1 VNYDSAGSW
10 DVNRGLSMR
19 WTEGDIW
26 EASLPD
32 VPAGTEFK
40 LVVVSGAGQGIP
52 LDSVWEPCSNRV
64 VDGPEGQMSLVF
76 GEETD
81 RGATTWAGAA
91 VPPGAGTLPLVLS
104 SSDGARPAPP
114 AANPA
119 LPEVL
124 SSGSDRQRAAAA
136 SAPGAPPRA
145 GYAVVHYPEGAEPAD
160 SVDDDTPDV
169 LAFTADALDISAPQ
183 APVAEAPV
191 AEAPVAEAPVAEVP
205 VAEAPVA
212 EAPVAEA
219 PVAPRKISM
228 LDQAMALIEAIDED
242 TADEDEILGNEP
254 ILAALGLRSP
264 EPRELTAEDV
274 AREQAALEAALRELD
289 ELESELEEEAA
300 ALQAEGEG
308 EGEGRAPPGFDSAEA
323 EGKVAAA
330 AAAGAPP
337 PPAPVLSS
345 GDGGRATPAAPL
357 LEEIDALVELR
368 RQEGAQ
374 ERSPTVPPRP
384 SAVAPP
390 EPSAVA
396 PPKASA
402 VAPAKPSPVAPPKA
416 SAVAP
421 AQAPR
426 GTKKAR
432 RGRKGRGAGARP
444 PALKTRP
451 EDQVSFNAAELVSAT
466 WDDALV
472 RWGLLK
478 RD

>member
-1 VNYDSAGSW
+1 V
-10 DVNRGLSMR
+10 
-19 WTEGDIW
+19 
-26 EASLPD
+26 
-32 VPAGTEFK
+32 
-40 LVVVSGAGQGIP
+40 
-52 LDSVWEPCSNRV
+52 
-64 VDGPEGQMSLVF
+64 
-76 GEETD
+76 
-81 RGATTWAGAA
+81 
-91 VPPGAGTLPLVLS
+91 
-104 SSDGARPAPP
+104 
-114 AANPA
+114 
-119 LPEVL
+119 
-124 SSGSDRQRAAAA
+124 
-136 SAPGAPPRA
+136 
-145 GYAVVHYPEGAEPAD
+145 
-160 SVDDDTPDV
+160 
-169 LAFTADALDISAPQ
+169 
-183 APVAEAPV
+183 PV
-191 AEAPVAEAPVAEVP
+191 AEAPVAEAPVAEVPVAEAP

-300 ALQAEGEG
+300 ALQAEGGG